1 MHHMCCRRRRYYTAQ
16 SRKALQ
22 VVATVIPSMND
33 ELRTSRSRLLSFY
46 GYRRTHTTKTSSECP
61 QPVLDTSSI
70 STWTARGR
78 YGGVLH

>member
-16 SRKALQ
+16 SRKALR
-22 VVATVIPSMND
+22 VAATVIPSMND
-33 ELRTSRSRLLSFY
+33 ELRTSRSPWLSSY

-61 QPVLDTSSI
+61 QPELDI
-70 STWTARGR
+70 SMWSPRSR